1 MRPPQNEARPFRAAG
16 LGKLSFP
23 GGIDNRRYPT
33 KNTAVQEQSKARLN
47 YLARGIDSLGPA
59 ALGYPFCDL
68 AAGKSLWPTVEA
80 HAALSPYRDFIL
92 ANTGVRPV
100 LRALAGGRAP

>member
-1 MRPPQNEARPFRAAG
+1 MSQSNETRRAGGAAG

-47 YLARGIDSLGPA
+47 YLARGIHSLGPA
-59 ALGYPFCDL
+59 ALGYPF
-68 AAGKSLWPTVEA
+68 AI
-80 HAALSPYRDFIL
+80 SPP
-92 ANTGVRPV
+92 ANPF
-100 LRALAGGRAP
+100 GRRSKRMPR